1 MSMANVK
8 NSPLKI
14 RHGLV
19 AFFDILGFRK
29 MIGSN
34 ESGEMHAIVRDI
46 LHPILEKVVR
56 IELTTYRLDSSYLA
70 ISDSILVYQAQEE
83 QVPGVSD
90 ETVAHCFIRSCC
102 VLTADLLSAG
112 LPARGAISKGE
123 FSIIPSVDGK
133 YGHSFTGKCIVEA
146 YELSEKLQ
154 LAACAVAPAA
164 ELAFLAGDKVKKSF
178 HKELFHWPT
187 SVKGSP
193 PKQKLMLL
201 NYADFFRQKKQISRA
216 TLIECFGMHKKDV
229 NLEVLPKIENTFDFL
244 KEGLKL
250 ARKSKVTY

>member
-1 MSMANVK
+1 MGGRGAPANGTDRSRTPHIPHWQRTLFLNSVWDGRLRQMAFEFMSMANVK

-90 ETVAHCFIRSCC
+90 ETVARCFNI
-102 VLTADLLSAG
+102 G
-112 LPARGAISKGE
+112 
-123 FSIIPSVDGK
+123 
-133 YGHSFTGKCIVEA
+133 
-146 YELSEKLQ
+146 
-154 LAACAVAPAA
+154 
-164 ELAFLAGDKVKKSF
+164 
-178 HKELFHWPT
+178 
-187 SVKGSP
+187 
-193 PKQKLMLL
+193 
-201 NYADFFRQKKQISRA
+201 RA
-216 TLIECFGMHKKDV
+216 HV
-229 NLEVLPKIENTFDFL
+229 
-244 KEGLKL
+244 
-250 ARKSKVTY
+250 